1 MTLKKWRNYSE
12 GEQICICQGLGLWW
26 SCDHEG
32 AAKGN
37 FGGVSELFC
46 ILIVVVV
53 AQFSAF
59 VKIHKTV
66 PHYQVYLLLIIKNK
80 L

>member
-1 MTLKKWRNYSE
+1 MTLKKWQNYSE

-26 SCDHEG
+26 SCDYEG

-37 FGGVSELFC
+37 FGGVSELFRN
-46 ILIVVVV
+46 LIVVVL

-59 VKIHKTV
+59 VKIQKTV
-66 PHYQVYLLLIIKNK
+66 PQLSSVFTLHS
-80 L
+80 